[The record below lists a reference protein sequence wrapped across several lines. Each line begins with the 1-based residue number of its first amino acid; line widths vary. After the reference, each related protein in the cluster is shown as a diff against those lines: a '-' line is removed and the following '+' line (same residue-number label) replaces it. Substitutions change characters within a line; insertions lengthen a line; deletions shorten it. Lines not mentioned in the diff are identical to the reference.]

1 MKTYHRPTYV
11 GREFRACSPS
21 SHSKGLIS
29 VEWNPTFVLCAN
41 TRYVLFFWMKR
52 CSHSAYFFFLKIEQK
67 ECYLMFSHISQTF
80 QYLKNK
86 QNILKLLS
94 VLHYNHYPI
103 NPIQNMIC
111 TFCLWRYLLISE
123 ICWLQEETGGS
134 IWTAIWS
141 RCMVKARL
149 DCAYLGNQPDTGR
162 TPCFSRQ
169 TRTRTLYSLC
179 SG

>member
-1 MKTYHRPTYV
+1 MWEGNLGPVVPVLTQN
-11 GREFRACSPS
+11 GAD
-21 SHSKGLIS
+21 IS
-29 VEWNPTFVLCAN
+29 WMESYICAMCKHKICFIFLNETMFTF
-41 TRYVLFFWMKR
+41 
-52 CSHSAYFFFLKIEQK
+52 SIFFFLKIEQK

-94 VLHYNHYPI
+94 VLDYNHYPI

-141 RCMVKARL
+141 CCMVKARL